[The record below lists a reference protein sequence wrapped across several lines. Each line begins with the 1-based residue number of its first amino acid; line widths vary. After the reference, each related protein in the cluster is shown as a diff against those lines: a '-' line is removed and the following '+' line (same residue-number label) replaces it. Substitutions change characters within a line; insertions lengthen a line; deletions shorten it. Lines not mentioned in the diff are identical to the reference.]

1 MNIPLVIFF
10 LGFFGLF
17 FINDETAK
25 AEDGAWKATFY
36 PRIDFTGTG
45 ITKTYTNVK
54 FDWKANSPDP
64 KIPKDNFSAVF
75 EKTVTISSPGK
86 YRLTGKAD
94 DGVRIY
100 VDGKKRIDF
109 WSDGVHSIN
118 KEIYLTAG
126 THKLKVQYYEK
137 KWSAAL
143 AIDLVKLPESIG
155 SDSWSAEFYP
165 SADFSGNPV
174 KKAYQ
179 NLNFYWGS
187 GSPISGIPSD
197 HFTAVFKKQVQIT
210 KSGNYSVTGKADDG
224 VRVYVDGT
232 KKVDK
237 WKSGVNSFNQEVY
250 LASGSHT
257 ILIEYFDDKWSSSF
271 AFNMDEVVESIP
283 EEVVT
288 IPVDKWSA
296 RFYPTKDFTGTPI
309 KKEYDHLQFSWG
321 SGSPDSTIPTDNF
334 SGIFERNYVVDETG
348 DYKIVGKADDGA
360 RVYIDGIRYVDKWTD
375 GVNYIDVPITLVPGT
390 HTVKVEYY
398 DSKYSASLNLNL
410 EPIKQE
416 NETIDP
422 TKWKATYYPSKD
434 FTGTPL
440 IKVYDELQFSWG
452 NGSPDPMLPTDGFSG
467 TFEKQYVV
475 TKPGKYRFIGKADD
489 GVRVYVDG
497 VLNVDKWKDGVN
509 IIDDPVTLTT
519 GTHTIKV
526 EYYDSKYSATV
537 KLDLIEDFWEAKFFP
552 SNNLTGTPV
561 QKSFDDL
568 DFYWSGSPIT
578 NIPADNFSA
587 VFEKKVY
594 IAKSSNYKLSG
605 KADDGI
611 RIYVDGIRKVDS
623 WKDGVN
629 NYSSSPQQLSEG
641 IHTIKVEYYESKYSA
656 SLTVN
661 FLEVIKK
668 TTTKYTD
675 YDISLGELLN
685 KQIGVSQTDK
695 KYDAYVRSDLLTVN
709 ASTPNMGVV
718 NTDSTNVR
726 GIPVNG
732 WILGELDKNEQVTI
746 YSKTM
751 QSDGYYWYKINYN
764 ETWVNPSP
772 TDISY
777 YINPTNFGIGTSSYY
792 QFLKLSEMAGADA
805 YEVNQKILTN
815 KGILTGK
822 GQVFVNAGALY
833 NINEIYL
840 ISHAL
845 LETGNGSSSLAKGV
859 KVKKKLD
866 SNGNPVI
873 DPATEE
879 EEITELASDAASY
892 DAIVYNMYGVGAFDK
907 CPLHCGARMAFN
919 QGWTTPDKA
928 IVGGAKFVA
937 LNYIDKGQDTIYK
950 MKWNPAAPGT
960 HQYATDIGWAVKQTP
975 NIFNLYSLLD
985 SYTLVFDVPKY

>member
-1 MNIPLVIFF
+1 MIFF
-10 LGFFGLF
+10 LGFFGIF
-17 FINDETAK
+17 FINDDSTK

-45 ITKTYTNVK
+45 ISKTYTNVK

-75 EKTVTISSPGK
+75 EKTVTIPSPGK

-118 KEIYLTAG
+118 QEIYLTAG
-126 THKLKVQYYEK
+126 THTLKVQYYEK

-143 AIDLVKLPESIG
+143 AIDLVKLSESIG

-165 SADFSGNPV
+165 SADFSGSPV
-174 KKAYQ
+174 KKFFP
-179 NLNFYWGS
+179 NLDFHWGS
-187 GSPISGIPSD
+187 GSPTSGIPSD
-197 HFTAVFKKQVQIT
+197 HFTAVFKKQVQVT
-210 KSGNYSVTGKADDG
+210 KSGNYSLTGKADDG

-237 WKSGVNSFNQEVY
+237 WKLGINSFNQEVY
-250 LASGSHT
+250 LSSGSHT

-271 AFNMDEVVESIP
+271 AFNMDEVVEPIP

-296 RFYPTKDFTGTPI
+296 RFYPTKDFTGTAI
-309 KKEYDHLQFSWG
+309 KKEYDQLQFSWG

-334 SGIFERNYVVDETG
+334 SGIFERNYVVEETG

-360 RVYIDGIRYVDKWTD
+360 RVYIDGVRYVDKWTD
-375 GVNYIDVPITLVPGT
+375 GVNYIDVPITLEPGT

-410 EPIKQE
+410 EPINQE

-526 EYYDSKYSATV
+526 EYYDSKYSATM
-537 KLDLIEDFWEAKFFP
+537 KLDLIEDFWEAKFYP

-561 QKSFDDL
+561 QKTFDAL

-611 RIYVDGIRKVDS
+611 RIYVDGVRKVDS

-641 IHTIKVEYYESKYSA
+641 IHTIKVEYYDSKYSA
-656 SLTVN
+656 SLAVN
-661 FLEVIKK
+661 LSEVIKK
-668 TTTKYTD
+668 TTTQYTN

-709 ASTPNMGVV
+709 ASTPNVGVV

-764 ETWVNPSP
+764 EAWVNPSP

-777 YINPTNFGIGTSSYY
+777 FINPTNFGIGTSSYY

-845 LETGNGSSSLAKGV
+845 LETGNGSSPLAKGV

-873 DPATEE
+873 DPTTGE

-907 CPLHCGARMAFN
+907 CPLHCGARRAFN

-937 LNYIDKGQDTIYK
+937 LNYIDKGQDTLYQ

-985 SYTLVFDVPKY
+985 SYTLVFDVPKYY

>member
-1 MNIPLVIFF
+1 MLI
-10 LGFFGLF
+10 GLF
-17 FINDETAK
+17 STTVDSTK
-25 AEDGAWKATFY
+25 ADGGPWKATFY
-36 PRIDFTGTG
+36 SKINFSGQV
-45 ITKTYTNVK
+45 ISKSYTNLNLNWGAK
-54 FDWKANSPDP
+54 SPDT
-64 KIPKDNFSAVF
+64 KIPTDNFSAVF
-75 EKTVTISSPGK
+75 ERQVTVSTPGK
-86 YRLTGKAD
+86 YKLIGKAD
-94 DGVRIY
+94 DGIRIY

-118 KEIYLTAG
+118 NEIYLTAG
-126 THKLKVQYYEK
+126 THTLRAQYYEK
-137 KWSAAL
+137 KWSAAI
-143 AIDLVKLPESIG
+143 AVDLVKISETIG
-155 SDSWSAEFYP
+155 SDTWSAEFYP

-179 NLNFYWGS
+179 NLNLYWAG
-187 GSPISGIPSD
+187 GSPTSSIPSD
-197 HFTAVFKKQVQIT
+197 HFTAVFKKQVKVA
-210 KSGNYSVTGKADDG
+210 KSGNYRLAGKADDG

-237 WKSGVNSFNQEVY
+237 WKSGINPFSQDVY
-250 LASGSHT
+250 LTAGNHT
-257 ILIEYFDDKWSSSF
+257 ILIEYLEDKYSSSF
-271 AFNMDEVVESIP
+271 AFNIEEVVDTIPP
-283 EEVVT
+283 EEVDT

-296 RFYPTKDFTGTPI
+296 RFYPSRDFTGTPI
-309 KKEYDHLQFSWG
+309 KKEYNELQFSWG
-321 SGSPDSTIPTDNF
+321 GGSPDSKIPTDNF
-334 SGIFERNYVVDETG
+334 SGIFERNYVIDETG
-348 DYKIVGKADDGA
+348 DYKIVGTADDGA
-360 RVYIDGIRYVDKWTD
+360 RVYVDGVRYVDKWTD
-375 GVNYIDVPITLVPGT
+375 GVNIIDAPITLKPGT
-390 HTVKVEYY
+390 HTVKVEYF
-398 DSKYSASLNLNL
+398 DSKYSAKLNLKL
-410 EPIKQE
+410 EPTNHE
-416 NETIDP
+416 NEPIDP
-422 TKWKATYYPSKD
+422 TRWKATYYPSKD

-526 EYYDSKYSATV
+526 EYYDSKYSATM
-537 KLDLIEDFWEAKFFP
+537 KLDLIEDFWEAKFYP

-561 QKSFDDL
+561 QKTFDDL

-611 RIYVDGIRKVDS
+611 RIYVDGLRKMDS

-629 NYSSSPQQLSEG
+629 NYSSSPQQLPEG
-641 IHTIKVEYYESKYSA
+641 IHTIKVEYYDSKYSA
-656 SLTVN
+656 SLVVN
-661 FLEVIKK
+661 LSEVIKK
-668 TTTKYTD
+668 TTTQYTN

-685 KQIGVSQTDK
+685 KQIGVSQSDK
-695 KYDAYVRSDLLTVN
+695 KYDAYVRSDLLKVN
-709 ASTPNMGVV
+709 ASTPNVGVV
-718 NTDSTNVR
+718 NTENTNVR

-732 WILGELDKNEQVTI
+732 WILGKLDKDEKVTI
-746 YSKTM
+746 YSKTK
-751 QSDGYYWYKINYN
+751 QSDGYYWYKIKYN

-792 QFLKLSEMAGADA
+792 QFLMLSEMAGADA

-845 LETGNGSSSLAKGV
+845 LETGNGSSPLAKGV

-873 DPATEE
+873 DPATGE

-907 CPLHCGARMAFN
+907 CPLHCGARKAFKE
-919 QGWTTPDKA
+919 GWTTPDKA
-928 IVGGAKFVA
+928 IVGGAEFVA

-960 HQYATDIGWAVKQTP
+960 NQYATDIGWAVKQTP